1 MSLMTS
7 GTLLTL
13 EGVSVTRSLPGG
25 ERLKALEEVCWTWNR
40 GETWALRGA
49 NGSGKSTLLRLIR
62 GELWPD
68 SSGEKF
74 SGEKSSDGQRT
85 YFFEGVVKTS
95 PLSVK
100 DRIAL
105 ISPETQDWYL
115 SSGWVLS
122 VRQVLSTGF
131 WGELLPHRNL
141 TLEQEARLLE
151 VAQNLG
157 VDGWLE
163 RDVRSLSNG
172 QRRQVLL
179 TRALVG
185 NPLALLLDEFFE
197 GVDLDSSSR
206 LRLLMKDLS
215 RSVPTVYTGHRD
227 DGALEFASH
236 ELVLERGRVIFQG
249 VVSRTG
255 EKGGAGV
262 MGAEGDGKRR
272 DSSLQ
277 ARGGVSIFE
286 RVPVLSTTPLVQL
299 ENVTVRR
306 GVKAVLEEVSWT
318 LESHQNWVLLGHN
331 GAGKSTLAK
340 VIRRELYPLQGGRVR
355 HFGREGGSSWR
366 LWQRIPLVSSEAGV
380 LHRVS
385 AAGLSAPGKT
395 LVASGFEGWIGYAP
409 TLEPQQEVKVLEWMD
424 YFEILHLQNRP
435 ANQMSAGE
443 LKRCLLARAMV
454 NDPDLL
460 ILDEPFDYL
469 DRATKTRLTALIS
482 GLERTRFVL
491 IAHRLEDIPE
501 SATHVLR
508 LEGGRVQEQRLLNIA
523 QL

>member
-1 MSLMTS
+1 MSPTPLVV
-7 GTLLTL
+7 L
-13 EGVSVTRSLPGG
+13 EGVSVTRTLPGG
-25 ERLKALEEVCWTWNR
+25 ERLRALENFSWTWNR

-68 SSGEKF
+68 VDRGR
-74 SGEKSSDGQRT
+74 RT
-85 YFFEGVVKTS
+85 YYFEGVPKVS
-95 PLSVK
+95 PLSVVG
-100 DRIAL
+100 RIAF

-115 SSGWVLS
+115 SSGWALS

-131 WGELLPHRNL
+131 WGELLPHRIL
-141 TLEQEARLLE
+141 TPEREARLLE
-151 VAQNLG
+151 VAHTLQ
-157 VDGWLE
+157 VDSWLE

-179 TRALVG
+179 ARALVG

-197 GVDLDSSSR
+197 GIDTDSSAR
-206 LRLLMKDLS
+206 LRHMMRDLS
-215 RSVPTVYTGHRD
+215 RDLPTLYTGHRD

-236 ELVLERGRVIFQG
+236 ELLLEGGRVLRLGEVSRAGEPGSWRVGERG
-249 VVSRTG
+249 
-255 EKGGAGV
+255 E
-262 MGAEGDGKRR
+262 EGK
-272 DSSLQ
+272 SQPTFQ
-277 ARGGVSIFE
+277 ARGEGAMLE
-286 RVPVLSTTPLVQL
+286 RVAVSPLTPLVQL

-306 GVKAVLEEVSWT
+306 GVKTVLEDVSWT
-318 LESHQNWVLLGHN
+318 LEPHQNWVLLGHN
-331 GAGKSTLAK
+331 GAGKSTLAR

-355 HFGREGGSSWR
+355 HFGREGGSSWK

-385 AAGLSAPGKT
+385 AAGLSASGKT

-409 TLEPQQEVKVLEWMD
+409 VLEPQQQAKVLEWMD
-424 YFEILHLQNRP
+424 YFEVSHLQSRP

-443 LKRCLLARAMV
+443 LGRCLLARAMV

-469 DRATKTRLTALIS
+469 DRATKARLTALIS
-482 GLERTRFVL
+482 QLERTRFVL
-491 IAHRLEDIPE
+491 IAHRLEDIPG

-508 LEGGRVQEQRLLNIA
+508 LEGGQVQEQGELHLTRL
-523 QL
+523 